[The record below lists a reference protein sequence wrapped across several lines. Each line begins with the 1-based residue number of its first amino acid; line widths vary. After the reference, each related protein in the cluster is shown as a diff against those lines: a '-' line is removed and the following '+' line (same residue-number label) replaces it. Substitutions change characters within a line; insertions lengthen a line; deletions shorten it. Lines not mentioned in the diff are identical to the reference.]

1 MNAILKYRR
10 PALWWALFIF
20 ILCTIKLGGVSQSPL
35 FFAGFDKLTHCGLW
49 FVLTTLLCSGQI
61 RKNNRHNLTT
71 MQSFCCLLI
80 PLLYGGTIEL
90 LQAYVFTWR
99 SGEWADLFADCVGT
113 GMGLFGALIA
123 IWSAHYEKK

>member
-1 MNAILKYRR
+1 
-10 PALWWALFIF
+10 
-20 ILCTIKLGGVSQSPL
+20 
-35 FFAGFDKLTHCGLW
+35 
-49 FVLTTLLCSGQI
+49 
-61 RKNNRHNLTT
+61 